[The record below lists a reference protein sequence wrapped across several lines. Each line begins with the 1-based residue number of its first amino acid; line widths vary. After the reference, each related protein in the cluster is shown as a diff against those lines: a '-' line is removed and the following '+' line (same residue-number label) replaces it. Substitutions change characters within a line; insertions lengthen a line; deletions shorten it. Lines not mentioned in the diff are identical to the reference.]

1 MTDLEKC
8 CLIVEALSSSPGA
21 GSVHIEHSDG
31 AYRGAALQ
39 DLTDGYCHY
48 FAQTQGDSVEEV
60 TRSLLG
66 ELYRTLRMRRA
77 ELADIGKATNAAK
90 MPGDE

>member
-1 MTDLEKC
+1 VTDLEKC

-21 GSVHIEHSDG
+21 GSVHVEHSDG

-48 FAQTQGDSVEEV
+48 FAQASGDSVEEV
-60 TRSLLG
+60 LDELLQKLTAALKDKVG
-66 ELYRTLRMRRA
+66 ELAAL
-77 ELADIGKATNAAK
+77 GWAT
-90 MPGDE
+90 